1 MPILTWDGVGEKKFE
16 TGVSNGVLYLYN
28 STTQKWEGVAWNGL
42 TNVTESPEGGDT
54 EDFYADNILY
64 ASLRGI
70 EKLNGSIECF
80 TYPDEFEE
88 CIGRIAL
95 AAGIN
100 VGQQDRRNFA
110 LSYQSKLGNDLDVNA
125 GYKIHIIY
133 SCTANASEMSHDTE
147 EDTPNMEPLSFD
159 FSSTSVSVT
168 GHKSTSSLV
177 IDSTK
182 IDAAKLT
189 ILKNALYGTENTVA
203 YLPYPDDILTL
214 IA

>member
-1 MPILTWDGVGEKKFE
+1 MEEQTMPILTWDGVGEKKFE

-88 CIGRIAL
+88 CIGR
-95 AAGIN
+95 
-100 VGQQDRRNFA
+100 RNFA
-110 LSYQSKLGNDLDVNA
+110 LSYQSKLGNDLNVNA
-125 GYKIHIIY
+125 GYKIHVIY

-147 EDTPNMEPLSFD
+147 EDTPNMEPMSFD
-159 FSSTSVSVT
+159 FSSTSVPVT

-182 IDAAKLT
+182 VDAAKLT

-203 YLPYPDDILTL
+203 YLPYPDEILTL